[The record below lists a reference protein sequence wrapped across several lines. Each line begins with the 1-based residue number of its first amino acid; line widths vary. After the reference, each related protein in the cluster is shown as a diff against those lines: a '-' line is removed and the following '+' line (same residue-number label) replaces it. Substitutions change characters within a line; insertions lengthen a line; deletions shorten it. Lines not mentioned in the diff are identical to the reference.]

1 MKISFH
7 GACQEVTGSCI
18 LIETAKT
25 KFLVDC
31 GIFQGRLFAE
41 KHNLEKFSFDPKTV
55 DFVLLTHAH
64 LDHCGRLPKLYR
76 EGFRG
81 KIYCTNA
88 TADFTEIMLL
98 DSAHVILE
106 EAKRYRHQPLYSKS
120 DVEKLIKSFSPL
132 PYRQTQKVNEEVK
145 IKANDAGHILGS
157 AIFEVWIKENSSP
170 RFAGEAGQEK
180 KLVFS
185 GDLGNPPA
193 PIVKDTEFVAG
204 ADLVFVEST
213 YAGKIHE
220 PSSQRLQLLRQAI
233 QESVGQGG
241 VLLIPAFA
249 LERTQEVLYELNYLA
264 ENKKIPFVPIFVDS
278 PLAIKA
284 TAVYKKYV
292 DLYDQESKAL
302 VMKGDDLFNFPGLHY
317 TESTEESKTINT
329 TPPPKVILAGSGM
342 CIGGRMPHHLKFNLP
357 NPKSQLL
364 IISYQVKGSLGR
376 KLLDG
381 AKFVTIDGQKLKV
394 EAKTSAIG
402 GYSSHADHPKLLNW
416 VSQIINPKP
425 KEVFIV
431 HGEKP
436 ANEALASDLKDKLNL
451 KPRIP
456 ESGQVYEF

>member
-1 MKISFH
+1 MVSTLKITFCGGTGS
-7 GACQEVTGSCI
+7 VTGANF
-18 LIETAKT
+18 LIETEGK
-25 KFLVDC
+25 KILVDC
-31 GIFQGRLFAE
+31 GLTQGTKLADDINWAPFIY
-41 KHNLEKFSFDPKTV
+41 DPKEI
-55 DFVLLTHAH
+55 DMLFVTHAH
-64 LDHCGRLPKLYR
+64 VDHLGRIPKLIN

-98 DSAHVILE
+98 DSAHVISE

-132 PYRQTQKVNEEVK
+132 PYRQTQKINEEIK
-145 IKANDAGHILGS
+145 IKASDAGHILGS
-157 AIFEVWIKENSSP
+157 AIFEVWIKENGSP
-170 RFAGEAGQEK
+170 RFVGEAGWGK

-317 TESTEESKTINT
+317 TKSTEESKTINT

-381 AKFVTIDGQKLKV
+381 AKFVTIDGQKLK
-394 EAKTSAIG
+394 IG
-402 GYSSHADHPKLLNW
+402 IQK
-416 VSQIINPKP
+416 
-425 KEVFIV
+425 
-431 HGEKP
+431 
-436 ANEALASDLKDKLNL
+436 
-451 KPRIP
+451 
-456 ESGQVYEF
+456 